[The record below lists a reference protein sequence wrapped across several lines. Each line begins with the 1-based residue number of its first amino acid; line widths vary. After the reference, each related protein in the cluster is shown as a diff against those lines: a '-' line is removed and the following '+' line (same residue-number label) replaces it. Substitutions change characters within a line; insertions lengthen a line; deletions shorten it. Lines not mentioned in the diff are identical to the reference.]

1 MAAVQIPNPPPTP
14 NGDAWVELYRREDH
28 IFYESADGEA
38 SVDLS
43 LKSDGKRRFLEW
55 GVVHW
60 VVGLSRLKIREV
72 WESGRPAE
80 PPMSYHENGHE
91 VVVHLPPSPAP
102 EPDATPPPAVSS
114 EPPLSRRGREP
125 EPVTMHR
132 DPQYVEPKEDRT
144 SPSRRWGPG
153 PGGSW

>member
-14 NGDAWVELYRREDH
+14 NGDAWVELYRGEDH

-60 VVGLSRLKIREV
+60 VVGLSRLKIREA

-91 VVVHLPPSPAP
+91 VVVHLPPSPGY
-102 EPDATPPPAVSS
+102 
-114 EPPLSRRGREP
+114 GRS
-125 EPVTMHR
+125 TAS
-132 DPQYVEPKEDRT
+132 EDRRVFWYKTRT
-144 SPSRRWGPG
+144 SWGSG
-153 PGGSW
+153 PGGPDLCGFRPFTT